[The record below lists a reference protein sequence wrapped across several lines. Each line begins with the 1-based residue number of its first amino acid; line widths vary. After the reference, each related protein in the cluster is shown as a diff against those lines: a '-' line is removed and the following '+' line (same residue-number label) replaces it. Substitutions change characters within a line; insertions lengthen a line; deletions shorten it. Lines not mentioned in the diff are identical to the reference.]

1 MNIERIF
8 LWGFGAVFIGGATL
22 ISAQAMLSKP
32 YDGIAQVAFEAED
45 YDEALALWTLDA
57 EHGDVNAHLR
67 IAMMHEKGLGVIEDL
82 ALAAEHFRIAA
93 ELGDPIGQTRLG
105 VMYETGLGVDRDTR
119 EAADWLTLAA
129 EQGLLEAQTRLAA
142 LYGSGPLA
150 MRRPDLAL
158 QWYEAAAEQGDLKSQ
173 VNAGIIHN
181 SGPRGVERNPQ
192 AELGS
197 SAAQYS
203 LATLLENR
211 TAPSKDNIEA
221 YAWYRVA
228 MAQGHSR
235 ARCRV
240 TSLEN
245 RLSPQDLVVAQTMA
259 EQFWES
265 FAAPFR
271 DAD

>member
-1 MNIERIF
+1 M
-8 LWGFGAVFIGGATL
+8 
-22 ISAQAMLSKP
+22 
-32 YDGIAQVAFEAED
+32 AE
-45 YDEALALWTLDA
+45 
-57 EHGDVNAHLR
+57 
-67 IAMMHEKGLGVIEDL
+67 
-82 ALAAEHFRIAA
+82 LAAK
-93 ELGDPIGQTRLG
+93 
-105 VMYETGLGVDRDTR
+105 
-119 EAADWLTLAA
+119 
-129 EQGLLEAQTRLAA
+129 QGLLEAQTRLAA

-192 AELGS
+192 AAAKWFRIAAELGS

-235 ARCRV
+235 ARSRV

-245 RLSPQDLVVAQTMA
+245 RLSPRIWWWPRPWLNSSGSHSPPHSETQAKRRRFTHLEPGHSRHNKKLAQRNRWLVIAKNLH
-259 EQFWES
+259 S
-265 FAAPFR
+265 
-271 DAD
+271 